1 MSIQDVIKNSF
12 LESFSNTFTLNS
24 IFTMAVAL
32 VVALLF
38 GLFICLIY
46 HKFYRGVVYN
56 RSFGVTLIGM
66 TVITAMV
73 TLAISTNIVISL
85 GMVGALSIVRYRT
98 AIKEP
103 LDLLYLFWAIST
115 GITAGA
121 QMYPLSL
128 IAALIM
134 TVVLIVFNRRKGR
147 GMLYIVV
154 LHYREEAG
162 GDEIRRAMGTLK
174 YRVKSKTLRGEITEM
189 ALEVY
194 ASNKSLV
201 FAEKLRA
208 IEGVEDVTL
217 IQYDGEYH
225 E

>member
-73 TLAISTNIVISL
+73 TLAISTNIC
-85 GMVGALSIVRYRT
+85 
-98 AIKEP
+98 
-103 LDLLYLFWAIST
+103 LLYTW
-115 GITAGA
+115 
-121 QMYPLSL
+121 
-128 IAALIM
+128 
-134 TVVLIVFNRRKGR
+134 RR
-147 GMLYIVV
+147 
-154 LHYREEAG
+154 
-162 GDEIRRAMGTLK
+162 
-174 YRVKSKTLRGEITEM
+174 
-189 ALEVY
+189 
-194 ASNKSLV
+194 
-201 FAEKLRA
+201 
-208 IEGVEDVTL
+208 
-217 IQYDGEYH
+217 
-225 E
+225 